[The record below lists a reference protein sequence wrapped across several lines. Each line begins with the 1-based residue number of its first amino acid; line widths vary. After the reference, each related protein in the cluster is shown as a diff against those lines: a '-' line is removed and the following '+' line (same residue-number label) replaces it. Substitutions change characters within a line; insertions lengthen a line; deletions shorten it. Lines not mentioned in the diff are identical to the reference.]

1 MRDQKTQQSRVYFL
15 HFKQVLQCLTL
26 GTCLALTVGCS
37 AVSKPNTFT
46 FVPDLP
52 PNFKYDLTATYVP
65 AQDQTCSVP
74 GGKGTQLGFN
84 KTNMKYEGTSEIPL
98 YRTVSNCP
106 LALNH
111 VEIKVIGVFGP
122 ERSDSSYDYASFAVR
137 PALLERHMGTFD
149 EDGTGEFFGEC
160 MWFFRTVSPKRYL
173 IKMLRCKKMDEQG
186 NVARS
191 RPSTAYT
198 LKQLP
203 GKTVKLKIKLADEER
218 PGWGDTWV
226 EVPGGWKRCLGEGM
240 EDQRGYCNGNYKD
253 FSTFRM
259 VDERICTIYPG
270 CTENKDETP

>member
-1 MRDQKTQQSRVYFL
+1 
-15 HFKQVLQCLTL
+15 
-26 GTCLALTVGCS
+26 
-37 AVSKPNTFT
+37 
-46 FVPDLP
+46 
-52 PNFKYDLTATYVP
+52 
-65 AQDQTCSVP
+65 
-74 GGKGTQLGFN
+74 
-84 KTNMKYEGTSEIPL
+84 
-98 YRTVSNCP
+98 
-106 LALNH
+106 
-111 VEIKVIGVFGP
+111 
-122 ERSDSSYDYASFAVR
+122 
-137 PALLERHMGTFD
+137 MGTFSD
-149 EDGTGEFFGEC
+149 DGTGEFFGEC
-160 MWFFRTVSPKRYL
+160 MWFFRTVGPKRYL

-259 VDERICTIYPG
+259 VDERVCTIYPG
-270 CTENKDETP
+270 CTENKDATP